1 MGAYSYPLMWIAAG
15 LVTLLVGGESL
26 VRGSSK
32 LALALG
38 INPLVI
44 GLTVVA
50 FGTSSPELAVSVLAA
65 IDGKMD
71 VALGNVVGSNILNVL
86 LILGL
91 SAIVTPLIVASQ
103 LIKFDVPAMIAAS
116 LLVLAMGLD
125 GAIGVLDGAILFSML
140 IAYTAWVIRLSRRES
155 EKVKAEFEDSLGVA
169 DNGSKVKIS
178 VQIGTIVIGLLFLCL
193 GARWLVSG
201 AVDIAR
207 LLGID
212 ELVIGLT
219 IVAVGTSLPELI
231 TSVLAS
237 IHRQPDIAVGNI
249 VGSNIFNILGV
260 LGLSGLISGTGVL
273 VSPEALWIDIPVMIG
288 VAVVTLPIVFTDST
302 ISRKEGTFL
311 ISAFVVYTTYRI
323 FFS

>member
-50 FGTSSPELAVSVLAA
+50 FGTSSPEFAVSFLAA

-155 EKVKAEFEDSLGVA
+155 EKVKAEFEDSLGAA

>member
-249 VGSNIFNILGV
+249 VGSNIFNIMGV